1 VPEAVSAA
9 YPWIKA
15 FHVIAVVTWMAG
27 LFYLPRLFVY
37 HAERG
42 APGSDLSEVFKVM
55 ERKLQRLIMLPAMIA
70 TWILGM
76 LLILTPG
83 IITWSAD
90 GWIYV
95 KLTAVAVLTWF
106 HHWLVR
112 RRRDFAEDRN
122 TVPARHYRLMNE
134 VPTGALFVI
143 VLMVI
148 VKPF

>member
-1 VPEAVSAA
+1 
-9 YPWIKA
+9 
-15 FHVIAVVTWMAG
+15 
-27 LFYLPRLFVY
+27 
-37 HAERG
+37 
-42 APGSDLSEVFKVM
+42 M

-70 TWILGM
+70 TWVLGV

-83 IITWSAD
+83 IIIWSSD

-106 HHWLVR
+106 HHWLAR

-134 VPTGALFVI
+134 VPTVALIVI

>member
-1 VPEAVSAA
+1 MPEAVSVA

-42 APGSDLSEVFKVM
+42 TPGSDLSEVFKVM

-70 TWILGM
+70 TWILGL

-83 IITWSAD
+83 IITWSSD

-134 VPTGALFVI
+134 VPTVALIVI
-143 VLMVI
+143 VVMVI